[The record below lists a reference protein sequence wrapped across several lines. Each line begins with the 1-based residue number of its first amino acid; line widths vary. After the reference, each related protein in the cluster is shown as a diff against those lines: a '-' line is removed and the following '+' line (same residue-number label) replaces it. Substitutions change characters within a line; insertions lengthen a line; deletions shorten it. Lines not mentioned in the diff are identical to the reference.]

1 MNATA
6 RVKSL
11 EVNLNGHDGAAFLR
25 TENERSTEKVNED
38 IVEEDGEN
46 AHEKFM
52 EELGSVCTDVS
63 KNKQTY
69 SAMAREAVIGLMK
82 QGVENE
88 NNVKNGYDFEEE
100 DVSDIVDFILE
111 QIFNTARK
119 LTGKDK
125 RCRYSPTVM
134 QMSYAMWS

>member
-125 RCRYSPTVM
+125 RCRYSPIVM
-134 QMSYAMWS
+134 QMA

>member
-1 MNATA
+1 
-6 RVKSL
+6 
-11 EVNLNGHDGAAFLR
+11 
-25 TENERSTEKVNED
+25 
-38 IVEEDGEN
+38 
-46 AHEKFM
+46 M

-88 NNVKNGYDFEEE
+88 KDVKNGYDFEEE

-111 QIFNTARK
+111 QISNTAKK
-119 LTGKDK
+119 LTGKNK
-125 RCRYSPTVM
+125 RCRYSPIVM
-134 QMSYAMWS
+134 QMACAMWSQSNAVRYSVEEHKTKKQS